1 MRYRIAVDTGG
12 TFTDVVIA
20 DRHGSLTVA
29 KAPTNNADIYQGIS
43 TALTRAASDRGI
55 TIERLL
61 ESSDLVNYTTTHPVN
76 AVIQKKVAKTALLV
90 TEGFPDILTLRGGGK
105 LGTFNLHVDYPE
117 PYIPRSLTYE
127 IPERIDAVGRVVRVL
142 DEAEARRTIRLLSSE
157 AIGVCFL
164 WSVVNPSHELIV
176 GKIIEEEL
184 GDIPYSLSHRV
195 NPVVREY
202 PRASTTAI
210 DASLKPEMVAH
221 LVNVESGLR
230 ESGFGGE
237 LLLGTSYGGVGH
249 MNDLTERPV
258 YTLGAGPAL
267 APVAGRAYSRA
278 ESGRPNA
285 DIIVCDAGGT
295 SFDVSLVRGGS
306 ILTTRENWIGDR
318 FSGHLFGV
326 SSVKTHSIGAGGG
339 SIAWVDDGGLLRV
352 GPQSAGA
359 SPGPA
364 CYGNGGTMATVT
376 DAAVVLGFLDP
387 TYFLGGRMGLDV
399 EAARAVVADVG
410 AFLSEPVEKAAW
422 AILTIANQHMIRAIQ
437 SITVAEGVDPR
448 DCLLVAGGGAAGLN
462 ILSIARE
469 LGCQY
474 VLVPRTAG
482 ALTACGGQFTDLIA
496 EFSTSHFTSS
506 ADFDTDSIND
516 TLSGLTRT
524 LSDFTSELEA
534 RLEISDIE
542 NEFVVDARYRHQV
555 WELQIP
561 MNGEHID
568 SERDI
573 TALVTAFSRLHKRV
587 FGFEQPDEVEFV
599 NWKARRIA
607 KLGQPPAT
615 QTRSY
620 SQENDS
626 VLHHR
631 SAYFGSEEYE
641 PVAVFQGPTLGSGC
655 RIVGP
660 AIIQEPTT
668 TLVVYPDYFV
678 DVTENGNYVA
688 RPTSTDEATGSSEE
702 YNVG

>member
-12 TFTDVVIA
+12 TFTDVVVA
-20 DRHGSLTVA
+20 DSDGSLTVA
-29 KAPTNNADIYQGIS
+29 KAPTNNANIYQGIS
-43 TALTRAASDRGI
+43 TALSRAASDRGI
-55 TIERLL
+55 TVESLL
-61 ESSDLVNYTTTHPVN
+61 EFCDLVNYTTTHPVN
-76 AVIQKKVAKTALLV
+76 AVIQKKVARTALLV

-105 LGTFNLHVDYPE
+105 LGTFDLHLDFPE
-117 PYIPRSLTYE
+117 PYIPRRLTYE
-127 IPERIDAVGRVVRVL
+127 IPERIDASGRVVRAL
-142 DEAEARRTIRLLSSE
+142 DESEARSTIRRLSAD

-164 WSVVNPSHELIV
+164 WSVVNPIHELTI
-176 GKIIEEEL
+176 GEMIEEEL

-249 MNDLTERPV
+249 MNDLLERPV

-267 APVAGRAYSRA
+267 APVAGRAYSQA
-278 ESGRPNA
+278 EADETNT

-295 SFDVSLVRGGS
+295 SFDVSLIRGGS

-318 FSGHLFGV
+318 FTGHLFGV

-376 DAAVVLGFLDP
+376 DAAVVLGYLDP
-387 TYFLGGRMGLDV
+387 TYFLGGRMSLDV
-399 EAARAVVADVG
+399 DAARAVVSDLG
-410 AFLSEPVEKAAW
+410 ASLNESVEKAAW

-469 LGCQY
+469 LGCRY
-474 VLVPRTAG
+474 VLVPRTAA

-506 ADFDTDSIND
+506 GDFDAHGINE

-561 MNGEHID
+561 MNGERFD
-568 SERDI
+568 SERDVV
-573 TALVTAFSRLHKRV
+573 ALAKDFSRLHKRV
-587 FGFEQPDEVEFV
+587 FGFEQTDEVEFV
-599 NWKARRIA
+599 NWKARRTA
-607 KLGQPPAT
+607 RLGQPPAT
-615 QTRSY
+615 HRSPQTRVS
-620 SQENDS
+620 D
-626 VLHHR
+626 VTTLDHR
-631 SAYFGSEEYE
+631 SAYYGSEGYE
-641 PVAVFQGPTLGSGC
+641 RVPIFHGDALDSHR

-668 TLVVYPDYFV
+668 TLVVYPGYVV
-678 DVTENGNYVA
+678 DVTEDGNYGA
-688 RPTSTDEATGSSEE
+688 RPIGVDTTD
-702 YNVG
+702 

>member
-12 TFTDVVIA
+12 TFTDVVVA
-20 DRHGSLTVA
+20 DRYGSLTVA
-29 KAPTNNADIYQGIS
+29 KAPTNNANIYQGIS
-43 TALTRAASDRGI
+43 AALSRAASDRGI

-105 LGTFNLHVDYPE
+105 LGTFNLHVDFPE
-117 PYIPRSLTYE
+117 PYIPRRLTYE
-127 IPERIDAVGRVVRVL
+127 IPERIDATGRVVRAL
-142 DEAEARRTIRLLSSE
+142 DEGETRRTIRQLSAE

-164 WSVVNPSHELIV
+164 WSVVNPSHELII
-176 GKIIEEEL
+176 GQIIEEEL
-184 GDIPYSLSHRV
+184 GEIPYSLSHRV

-210 DASLKPEMVAH
+210 DASLKPEIVAH

-230 ESGFGGE
+230 KSGFGGE

-249 MNDLTERPV
+249 MNDLIERPV

-278 ESGRPNA
+278 EADQTNA

-295 SFDVSLVRGGS
+295 SFDVSLIRGGS

-318 FSGHLFGV
+318 FTGHLFGV

-376 DAAVVLGFLDP
+376 DAAVVLGYLDP
-387 TYFLGGRMGLDV
+387 AYFLGGRMGLDV
-399 EAARAVVADVG
+399 EAARAVVSDLG
-410 AFLSEPVEKAAW
+410 SSLNESVEQAAW
-422 AILTIANQHMIRAIQ
+422 AILTIANQNMIRAIQ

-506 ADFDTDSIND
+506 ADFDTDGIND

-524 LSDFTSELEA
+524 LSEFTSELEA

-561 MNGEHID
+561 MNGERFD
-568 SERDI
+568 SERDVV
-573 TALVTAFSRLHKRV
+573 ALVEEFSRLHKRV
-587 FGFEQPDEVEFV
+587 FGFEQTDEVEFV
-599 NWKARRIA
+599 NWKARRTA

-615 QTRSY
+615 QRRLQTQGS
-620 SQENDS
+620 NVS
-626 VLHHR
+626 VLDHR
-631 SAYFGSEEYE
+631 SAYFGSEGYE
-641 PVAVFQGPTLGSGC
+641 AVAVFQGHTLDRDC

-668 TLVVYPDYFV
+668 TLVVYPNYVV
-678 DVTENGNYVA
+678 DVTEDGNYVA
-688 RPTSTDEATGSSEE
+688 RPISADEATE
-702 YNVG
+702 

>member
-12 TFTDVVIA
+12 TFTDVVVA
-20 DRHGSLTVA
+20 DRYGSLTVA
-29 KAPTNNADIYQGIS
+29 KAPTNNANIYQGIS
-43 TALTRAASDRGI
+43 AALSRAASDRGI

-105 LGTFNLHVDYPE
+105 LGTFNLHLDFPE
-117 PYIPRSLTYE
+117 PYIPRRLTYE
-127 IPERIDAVGRVVRVL
+127 IPERIDATGRVVRAL
-142 DEAEARRTIRLLSSE
+142 DEGETRRTIRQLSAE

-164 WSVVNPSHELIV
+164 WSVVNPSHELII
-176 GKIIEEEL
+176 GQIIEEEL
-184 GDIPYSLSHRV
+184 GEIPYSLSHRV

-210 DASLKPEMVAH
+210 DASLKPEIVAH

-230 ESGFGGE
+230 KSGFGGE

-249 MNDLTERPV
+249 MNDLIERPV

-278 ESGRPNA
+278 EADQTNA

-295 SFDVSLVRGGS
+295 SFDVSLIRGGS

-318 FSGHLFGV
+318 FTGHLFGV

-376 DAAVVLGFLDP
+376 DAAVVLGYLDP
-387 TYFLGGRMGLDV
+387 AYFLGGRMGLDV
-399 EAARAVVADVG
+399 EAARAVVSDLG
-410 AFLSEPVEKAAW
+410 SSLNESVEQAAW
-422 AILTIANQHMIRAIQ
+422 AILTIANQNMIRAIQ

-506 ADFDTDSIND
+506 ADFDTDGIND

-524 LSDFTSELEA
+524 LSEFTSELEA

-561 MNGEHID
+561 MNGERFD
-568 SERDI
+568 SERDVV
-573 TALVTAFSRLHKRV
+573 ALVEEFSRLHKRV
-587 FGFEQPDEVEFV
+587 FGFEQTDEVEFV
-599 NWKARRIA
+599 NWKARRTA

-615 QTRSY
+615 QRRLQTQGS
-620 SQENDS
+620 NVS
-626 VLHHR
+626 VLDHR
-631 SAYFGSEEYE
+631 SAYFGSEGYE
-641 PVAVFQGPTLGSGC
+641 AVAVFQGHTLDSDC

-668 TLVVYPDYFV
+668 TLVVYPDYVV
-678 DVTENGNYVA
+678 DVTEDGNYVA
-688 RPTSTDEATGSSEE
+688 RPISADEASD
-702 YNVG
+702 

>member
-12 TFTDVVIA
+12 TFTDVVVA
-20 DRHGSLTVA
+20 DRDGSLTVA
-29 KAPTNNADIYQGIS
+29 KAPTNNADIYEGIS
-43 TALTRAASDRGI
+43 TALSRAASDRGI

-90 TEGFPDILTLRGGGK
+90 TEGFADILTLRGGGK
-105 LGTFNLHVDYPE
+105 LGTFNLHLDFPE

-127 IPERIDAVGRVVRVL
+127 IPERIDAAGRVVRAL
-142 DEAEARRTIRLLSSE
+142 DEGGSRRIIRQLKAE

-164 WSVVNPSHELIV
+164 WSVVNPSHELII
-176 GKIIEEEL
+176 GEIIRDEL
-184 GDIPYSLSHRV
+184 GDIPYSLSHSV

-230 ESGFGGE
+230 KSGFGGE

-249 MNDLTERPV
+249 MNDLIERPV

-267 APVAGRAYSRA
+267 APVAGWAYSQA
-278 ESGRPNA
+278 EADQTHA

-295 SFDVSLVRGGS
+295 SFDVSLIRGGS

-318 FSGHLFGV
+318 FTGHLFGV

-339 SIAWVDDGGLLRV
+339 SIAWIDDGGLLRV
-352 GPQSAGA
+352 GPHSAGA

-364 CYGNGGTMATVT
+364 CYGHGGTMPTVT
-376 DAAVVLGFLDP
+376 DAAVVLGYLDP
-387 TYFLGGRMGLDV
+387 EYFLGGSMGLDV
-399 EAARAVVADVG
+399 EAARAVVSDLG
-410 AFLSEPVEKAAW
+410 SSLNESVEKAAW

-506 ADFDTDSIND
+506 KDFDTDGIND

-524 LSDFTSELEA
+524 LSEFTSELEA

-561 MNGEHID
+561 MTRKHFD

-573 TALVTAFSRLHKRV
+573 VTLVEEFSRLHKRV
-587 FGFEQPDEVEFV
+587 FGFEQTDEVEFV
-599 NWKARRIA
+599 NWKARRTA
-607 KLGQPPAT
+607 KLGQPPAIQRRPQT
-615 QTRSY
+615 QGS
-620 SQENDS
+620 NVS
-626 VLHHR
+626 VLDHR
-631 SAYFGSEEYE
+631 LAYFGSERYE
-641 PVAVFQGPTLGSGC
+641 AVPVFQGRTLDRGC

-668 TLVVYPDYFV
+668 TLVVYPDYGV
-678 DVTENGNYVA
+678 DVTEHGNYVA
-688 RPTSTDEATGSSEE
+688 RPISADEATEQ
-702 YNVG
+702 

>member
-12 TFTDVVIA
+12 TFTDVVVA
-20 DRHGSLTVA
+20 DTYGSLTVA
-29 KAPTNNADIYQGIS
+29 KAPTNNANIYQGIS
-43 TALTRAASDRGI
+43 MALSRAASDRSI
-55 TIERLL
+55 TVERLL

-76 AVIQKKVAKTALLV
+76 AVIQKKVAKTAFVV

-105 LGTFNLHVDYPE
+105 LGTFDLHLDYPE
-117 PYIPRSLTYE
+117 PYIPRRLTYE
-127 IPERIDAVGRVVRVL
+127 IPERIDTTGRVVRAL
-142 DEAEARRTIRLLSSE
+142 DEGEARRTIRQLSVE
-157 AIGVCFL
+157 AIAVCLL
-164 WSVVNPSHELIV
+164 WSVVNPRHELII
-176 GKIIEEEL
+176 GEIIEEEL

-230 ESGFGGE
+230 KSGFGGE

-249 MNDLTERPV
+249 MNDLMERPV

-278 ESGRPNA
+278 ETDQRNA

-295 SFDVSLVRGGS
+295 SFDVSLIRGGS

-318 FSGHLFGV
+318 FTGHLFGV

-339 SIAWVDDGGLLRV
+339 SIAWIDDGGLLRV
-352 GPQSAGA
+352 GPRSAGA
-359 SPGPA
+359 WPGPA

-376 DAAVVLGFLDP
+376 DAAVVLGYLDP
-387 TYFLGGRMGLDV
+387 AYFLGGRMGLDV
-399 EAARAVVADVG
+399 EAAHAVVSDLG
-410 AFLSEPVEKAAW
+410 DSLSESVEKAAW

-469 LGCQY
+469 LGCPY
-474 VLVPRTAG
+474 VLVPRTAA

-506 ADFDTDSIND
+506 ANFDTDSINN
-516 TLSGLTRT
+516 TLSGLTKT
-524 LSDFTSELEA
+524 LSEFTSELET

-561 MNGEHID
+561 MNGEHFD
-568 SERDI
+568 SQRDVV
-573 TALVTAFSRLHKRV
+573 ALVEEFSRLHKRV
-587 FGFEQPDEVEFV
+587 FGFEQTDDVEFV
-599 NWKARRIA
+599 NWKARRTA

-615 QTRSY
+615 QRRPQTQDNNVSMV
-620 SQENDS
+620 D
-626 VLHHR
+626 HR
-631 SAYFGSEEYE
+631 SAYFGVEDYE
-641 PVAVFQGPTLGSGC
+641 VVPVFQGHTLDSDV

-660 AIIQEPTT
+660 ALIQEPTT
-668 TLVVYPDYFV
+668 TIVVYPDYV
-678 DVTENGNYVA
+678 IDVTKDGNYVG
-688 RPTSTDEATGSSEE
+688 RPISADEATAL
-702 YNVG
+702 

>member
-1 MRYRIAVDTGG
+1 MRFRLAVDTGG
-12 TFTDVVIA
+12 TFTDVVVA
-20 DRHGSLTVA
+20 DTDGSLTVA

-43 TALTRAASDRGI
+43 TALSRAATDRGI
-55 TIERLL
+55 TVERLL

-76 AVIQKKVAKTALLV
+76 AVIQKKVAKTAFLV

-105 LGTFNLHVDYPE
+105 LGTFNLHLDYPE

-127 IPERIDAVGRVVRVL
+127 IPERIDATGRVVRAL
-142 DEAEARRTIRLLSSE
+142 DEKVTRRTIRHLDVE
-157 AIGVCFL
+157 AIAVCLL
-164 WSVVNPSHELIV
+164 WSVVNSSHELIL
-176 GKIIEEEL
+176 GRMIEEEL
-184 GDIPYSLSHRV
+184 GNLPYSLSHRV

-230 ESGFGGE
+230 DSGFGGE

-249 MNDLTERPV
+249 MNDLIERPV

-267 APVAGRAYSRA
+267 APVAGKAYSQA
-278 ESGRPNA
+278 EEGRRNA
-285 DIIVCDAGGT
+285 DIIVCDTGGT
-295 SFDVSLVRGGS
+295 SFDVSLIRDGS

-318 FSGHLFGV
+318 FTGHLFGV

-352 GPQSAGA
+352 GPHSAGA

-364 CYGNGGTMATVT
+364 CYGKGGTTATVT
-376 DAAVVLGFLDP
+376 DAALVLGYLDP

-399 EAARAVVADVG
+399 DAARAVVSDLGSV
-410 AFLSEPVEKAAW
+410 LDEPVEKAAW

-448 DCLLVAGGGAAGLN
+448 DCLLVAGGGAAGLS

-469 LGCQY
+469 LGCQF

-516 TLSGLTRT
+516 TLSGLTKT
-524 LSDFTSELEA
+524 LSEFTSELEA
-534 RLEISDIE
+534 RLAISDIE
-542 NEFVVDARYRHQV
+542 NEFAVDARYRHQV

-561 MNGEHID
+561 MNGDRFD
-568 SERDI
+568 SEQDV
-573 TALVTAFSRLHKRV
+573 ASLVEGFSQLHKRV
-587 FGFEQPDEVEFV
+587 FGFEQTDDVEFV
-599 NWKARRIA
+599 NWKARRTA
-607 KLGQPPAT
+607 KLGQPPVT
-615 QTRSY
+615 QRRSQAHG
-620 SQENDS
+620 SNASAVD
-626 VLHHR
+626 HR

-641 PVAVFQGPTLGSGC
+641 VVPVFQGSVLDGGS

-668 TLVVYPDYFV
+668 TLVVYPGYIVEVTEGANYVGRPISTD
-678 DVTENGNYVA
+678 DVT
-688 RPTSTDEATGSSEE
+688 DQ
-702 YNVG
+702 

>member
-1 MRYRIAVDTGG
+1 MRYRIAIDTGG
-12 TFTDVVIA
+12 TFTDVVVA
-20 DRHGSLTVA
+20 DTYGSLTVA
-29 KAPTNNADIYQGIS
+29 KAPTNNANIYQGIS
-43 TALTRAASDRGI
+43 TALSRAASDRGM
-55 TIERLL
+55 TTERLL

-76 AVIQKKVAKTALLV
+76 AVIQRKVAKTAFLV

-105 LGTFNLHVDYPE
+105 LGTFDLHLDYPE
-117 PYIPRSLTYE
+117 PYIPRGLTYE
-127 IPERIDAVGRVVRVL
+127 IPERIDASGRVVRAL
-142 DEAEARRTIRLLSSE
+142 DQDEARRTIRQLSAE

-176 GKIIEEEL
+176 GEIIEEEL

-230 ESGFGGE
+230 HSGFGGE

-249 MNDLTERPV
+249 MNDLIERPV

-278 ESGRPNA
+278 EAGQTTA

-318 FSGHLFGV
+318 FTGHLFGV

-364 CYGNGGTMATVT
+364 CYGKGGTLATVT
-376 DAAVVLGFLDP
+376 DAAVVLGYLDP
-387 TYFLGGRMGLDV
+387 TYFLGGRMALDV
-399 EAARAVVADVG
+399 ESARAVVADLG
-410 AFLSEPVEKAAW
+410 SSLGEPLEKTAW
-422 AILTIANQHMIRAIQ
+422 AVLTIANQHMIRAIQ

-469 LGCQY
+469 LGCQN
-474 VLVPRTAG
+474 VLVPRTAA

-496 EFSTSHFTSS
+496 EFSTSHFTTSEYFD
-506 ADFDTDSIND
+506 ADAIND

-524 LSDFTSELEA
+524 LSEFTSELEA

-561 MNGEHID
+561 MTV
-568 SERDI
+568 ERFESKRDVL
-573 TALVTAFSRLHKRV
+573 TLVDEFSRLHNRV
-587 FGFEQPDEVEFV
+587 FGFEQPDAVEFV

-607 KLGQPPAT
+607 KLGQPPASHQRRPRT
-615 QTRSY
+615 QASNASTC
-620 SQENDS
+620 E
-626 VLHHR
+626 HR
-631 SAYFGSEEYE
+631 SAYFGSEGYE
-641 PVAVFQGPTLGSGC
+641 PVAVLRGTTLDRGS
-655 RIVGP
+655 RIAGP

-668 TLVVYPDYFV
+668 TLVVYPNYVV
-678 DVTENGNYVA
+678 DVTEHGNYVA
-688 RPTSTDEATGSSEE
+688 RPTSVDEATEQ
-702 YNVG
+702 

>member
-12 TFTDVVIA
+12 TFTDVVVA
-20 DRHGSLTVA
+20 DRYGSLTVA
-29 KAPTNNADIYQGIS
+29 KAPTNNANIYQGIS
-43 TALTRAASDRGI
+43 TALSRAASDRGI

-105 LGTFNLHVDYPE
+105 LGTFNLHLDFPE
-117 PYIPRSLTYE
+117 PYIPRRLTYE
-127 IPERIDAVGRVVRVL
+127 IPERIDATGRVVRAL
-142 DEAEARRTIRLLSSE
+142 DEGETRRTIRQLSAE

-164 WSVVNPSHELIV
+164 WSVVNPSHELII
-176 GKIIEEEL
+176 GEIIEEEL
-184 GDIPYSLSHRV
+184 GEIPYSLSHRV

-230 ESGFGGE
+230 KSGFGGE

-249 MNDLTERPV
+249 MNDLIERPV

-278 ESGRPNA
+278 EADQTNA

-295 SFDVSLVRGGS
+295 SFDVSLIRGGS

-318 FSGHLFGV
+318 FTGHLLGV

-376 DAAVVLGFLDP
+376 DAAVVLGYLDP
-387 TYFLGGRMGLDV
+387 AYFLGGRMGLDV
-399 EAARAVVADVG
+399 EGARAVVSDLG
-410 AFLSEPVEKAAW
+410 SSLNESVEKAAW
-422 AILTIANQHMIRAIQ
+422 AILTIANQNMIRAIQ

-506 ADFDTDSIND
+506 ADFDTDGIND

-524 LSDFTSELEA
+524 LSEFTSELEA

-555 WELQIP
+555 WELQIS
-561 MNGEHID
+561 MNGERFD
-568 SERDI
+568 SERDVV
-573 TALVTAFSRLHKRV
+573 ALVEEFSRLHKRV
-587 FGFEQPDEVEFV
+587 FGFEQTDEVEFV
-599 NWKARRIA
+599 NWKARRTA
-607 KLGQPPAT
+607 KLGQPLAT
-615 QTRSY
+615 QRRLQ
-620 SQENDS
+620 SQGSNVS
-626 VLHHR
+626 VLDHR
-631 SAYFGSEEYE
+631 SAYFGSEGYE
-641 PVAVFQGPTLGSGC
+641 AVAVFQGHTLDRDC

-668 TLVVYPDYFV
+668 TLVVYPDYVV
-678 DVTENGNYVA
+678 DVTEDGHYVA
-688 RPTSTDEATGSSEE
+688 RPISADEATE
-702 YNVG
+702 

>member
-12 TFTDVVIA
+12 TFTDAVVA
-20 DRHGSLTVA
+20 DSHGSLTVA
-29 KAPTNNADIYQGIS
+29 KAPTNNANIYQGIS
-43 TALTRAASDRGI
+43 AALSRAASDRGI

-76 AVIQKKVAKTALLV
+76 AVIQKKVAKTALIV
-90 TEGFPDILTLRGGGK
+90 TKGFPDILTLRGGGK
-105 LGTFNLHVDYPE
+105 LGTFNLHVDFPE
-117 PYIPRSLTYE
+117 PYIPRRLTYE
-127 IPERIDAVGRVVRVL
+127 IPERIDVTGRVVRAL
-142 DEAEARRTIRLLSSE
+142 DEGEARRTIRQMKAE

-164 WSVVNPSHELIV
+164 WSVVNPSHELII

-221 LVNVESGLR
+221 LVNVEGGLR

-249 MNDLTERPV
+249 MNDLIERPV

-267 APVAGRAYSRA
+267 APVAGRVYSRA
-278 ESGRPNA
+278 EAGRSSA

-318 FSGHLFGV
+318 FTGHLFGV

-387 TYFLGGRMGLDV
+387 EYFLGGRMGLDV
-399 EAARAVVADVG
+399 EAARAVVSEVG
-410 AFLSEPVEKAAW
+410 ASLNESVERAAW

-506 ADFDTDSIND
+506 ADFATDSVND

-524 LSDFTSELEA
+524 LSEFTSELEA
-534 RLEISDIE
+534 RLEISDIA

-561 MNGEHID
+561 MNGERFD
-568 SERDI
+568 SERDVL
-573 TALVTAFSRLHKRV
+573 ALVEEFSRLHKRV

-615 QTRSY
+615 QSRPQPRGSGV
-620 SQENDS
+620 S
-626 VLHHR
+626 VLDHR
-631 SAYFGSEEYE
+631 SAYFGSETYE
-641 PVAVFQGPTLGSGC
+641 RVPVCQGAVLDRDC

-668 TLVVYPDYFV
+668 TLVVYPGYVV
-678 DVTENGNYVA
+678 DVTESGNYVA
-688 RPTSTDEATGSSEE
+688 RPVSADEATG
-702 YNVG
+702 